1 MESTGKQKKNNLT
14 KKKESLILS
23 KTNSRADFF
32 ASASGRSDLQWSE
45 SEREGNCAMGWGF
58 PCAKQRKPIP
68 EGFHSLANSLADGNA
83 GTYARAHIQ
92 WEIIV

>member
-1 MESTGKQKKNNLT
+1 MESTGKQKKKKHL
-14 KKKESLILS
+14 KKESLILS

-32 ASASGRSDLQWSE
+32 SSASGRSDLRWSE
-45 SEREGNCAMGWGF
+45 GERNCAMGWGF
-58 PCAKQRKPIP
+58 SCVKQRKPIP
-68 EGFHSLANSLADGNA
+68 EGFHSLANSLVDDNV

>member
-1 MESTGKQKKNNLT
+1 MESTGKQKK
-14 KKKESLILS
+14 KKFKKESLILS

-32 ASASGRSDLQWSE
+32 STASGRSDLRWSE
-45 SEREGNCAMGWGF
+45 GEGNCAMGWGF

-68 EGFHSLANSLADGNA
+68 EGFHSLANSLADGNV